1 MKTKSFLTDE
11 ILEDLITLLDMPM
24 PLSDSKQEVLSHV
37 EHADIKP
44 ESDKKRITIQ
54 INRINSPVKL
64 QKYLIDLRLKH
75 DGLGVI

>member
-1 MKTKSFLTDE
+1 
-11 ILEDLITLLDMPM
+11 MPM
-24 PLSDSKQEVLSHV
+24 PLSGSKQEVLSHV
-37 EHADIKP
+37 ENADIKP